1 MKENR
6 WIHCNNRAMDNKER
20 NIMKAIVAGAVV
32 FWGSIFAYLIYI
44 A

>member
-6 WIHCNNRAMDNKER
+6 WIHCNNRAMNNKER
-20 NIMKAIVAGAVV
+20 NFMRAIVAGCAL

>member
-1 MKENR
+1 MKENK
-6 WIHCNNRAMDNKER
+6 WIHCNNRAMNKKER
-20 NIMKAIVAGAVV
+20 NLMKAIVAGCVL